1 MIGMIE
7 WFGDQ
12 LHLLEDVTQEVVLS
26 FDLTDTKVHAQAQRL
41 HGGRAGELA
50 IERAV
55 GN

>member
-1 MIGMIE
+1 MVE

-12 LHLLEDVTQEVVLS
+12 LHLLEDMTQEVVLS
-26 FDLTDTKVHAQAQRL
+26 FDLTDTKVHPQAQRL

-50 IERAV
+50 AEGTV